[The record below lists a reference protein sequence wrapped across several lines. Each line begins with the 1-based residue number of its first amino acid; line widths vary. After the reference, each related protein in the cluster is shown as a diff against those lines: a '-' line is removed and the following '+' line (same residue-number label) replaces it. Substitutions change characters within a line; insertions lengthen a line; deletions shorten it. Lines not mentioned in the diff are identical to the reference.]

1 MTELK
6 DQLKDRIVESK
17 PLRDQVADIVRE
29 MILKGQFKAGQQISE
44 RSIGQMLNVSTTP
57 VKEAFRSLQAEGLI
71 YTRPRRGSFV
81 SEITIEDMLEIA
93 FMRSALEGVAAYY
106 AAANA
111 DEHQTGEMKKI
122 LTSAGS
128 LLASGKEDISEA
140 IHHYNVAFHTI
151 IRQTSGNSYLVNQI
165 ETLRTIDHS
174 FRRAAQMEYIEEP
187 VQAHKEHQAILD
199 AIISRNSTLSEQRMV
214 THIRRVALYAA
225 DCAKKLQ

>member
-93 FMRSALEGVAAYY
+93 FMRSALEALP
-106 AAANA
+106 
-111 DEHQTGEMKKI
+111 HTTPLPMQM
-122 LTSAGS
+122 SA
-128 LLASGKEDISEA
+128 K
-140 IHHYNVAFHTI
+140 
-151 IRQTSGNSYLVNQI
+151 
-165 ETLRTIDHS
+165 
-174 FRRAAQMEYIEEP
+174 P
-187 VQAHKEHQAILD
+187 V
-199 AIISRNSTLSEQRMV
+199 R
-214 THIRRVALYAA
+214 
-225 DCAKKLQ
+225 